1 MHVDASTGQLDLQG
15 LSVAPGEVVEF
26 VLDGSGG
33 SEHAFVLTGLAG
45 AAIDQRLARNGDTV
59 VRVRAPRAA
68 SSRASARSPATT
80 GCTAAS
86 SSASRTEPAAGIDGR
101 RYAAAGFRP
110 TSRPR

>member
-59 VRVRAPRAA
+59 VRVRAPASGELACFRAI
-68 SSRASARSPATT
+68 P
-80 GCTAAS
+80 GH
-86 SSASRTEPAAGIDGR
+86 DGLH
-101 RYAAAGFRP
+101 G
-110 TSRPR
+110 SLVVGVED